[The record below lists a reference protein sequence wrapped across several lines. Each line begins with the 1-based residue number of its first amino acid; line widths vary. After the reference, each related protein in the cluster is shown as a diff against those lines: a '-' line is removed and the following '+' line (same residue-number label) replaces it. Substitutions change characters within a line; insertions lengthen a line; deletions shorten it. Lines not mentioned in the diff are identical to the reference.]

1 MIRYKLLLLFIS
13 LVWGQDFIGFKA
25 NNEIYYKINPKTGM
39 RFEENDKGFLGIYH
53 RLPIENEWHIGE
65 IVADGDHFR
74 WVNKANVSWKL
85 YLDQKNDLLRTGSDN
100 PYYEMSKRDGWDPN
114 FHLILPI

>member
-1 MIRYKLLLLFIS
+1 MGWWVDLEMIRYKLLLLIIS

-53 RLPIENEWHIGE
+53 RLPIENE
-65 IVADGDHFR
+65 
-74 WVNKANVSWKL
+74 
-85 YLDQKNDLLRTGSDN
+85 
-100 PYYEMSKRDGWDPN
+100 
-114 FHLILPI
+114 